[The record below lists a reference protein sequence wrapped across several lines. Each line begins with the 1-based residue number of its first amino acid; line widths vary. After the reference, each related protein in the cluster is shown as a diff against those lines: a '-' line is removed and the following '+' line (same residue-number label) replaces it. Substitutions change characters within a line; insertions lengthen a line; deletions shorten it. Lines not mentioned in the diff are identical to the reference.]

1 MIYSRYS
8 TDLQNEKSVEDQI
21 ELCKSYAMKLGF
33 TVVGSHHDRAKSGA
47 STFGRPG
54 LGRILEAAK
63 AGGFDV
69 LVSEAPDRI
78 SRDMAD
84 LAGIHKSL
92 EFCNIEMNC
101 VNGGSM
107 DTVRIGMHGMVGQM
121 QREEGA
127 KKVRRGMAGVI
138 RDGRS
143 AGGRAFGYQ
152 PVLGKPGKLEIV
164 ETEACVIRRIFAA
177 YAAGASPR
185 AIAATLNSEGITAP
199 RGKNWNASTI
209 NGNGKR
215 GHGILRNSLYAGTQI
230 WNRVRMLKDPATGK
244 RISRVNAE
252 SEWQTIEVPHLRIV
266 DQGLFDQVQ
275 ARKASV
281 GGDHA
286 HSAPR
291 SRRVLSGLLRCG
303 CCRGGMSIIGSDR
316 SGPRIQCSVFKESG
330 ACNNGSRYYIEK
342 IERLVIDALRLQL
355 SNPNLIREYVKA
367 YREERN
373 RVEADARRRRSTLDR
388 EFAKAKAEI
397 QRIVSSIAKGLIT
410 DSEAASL
417 LGPARKELAR
427 IEAELATAETQTNV
441 IELHPQ
447 SVQRFKDNLEALADI
462 LINKDGLPD
471 LEITGTFRSLVES
484 VIVQS
489 RNTGEEYVVNIRG
502 YLASLMGTDVSALLM
517 VAGEG
522 LEPPTPGL

>member
-8 TDLQNEKSVEDQI
+8 TDLQNEKSVEDQV
-21 ELCKSYAMKLGF
+21 ELCKTYAQRIGLMVIGCE
-33 TVVGSHHDRAKSGA
+33 HDRAKSGA

-54 LGRILEAAK
+54 LGRILDAAK
-63 AGGFDV
+63 AGRFDV
-69 LVSEAPDRI
+69 LIAEAPDRI

-101 VNGGSM
+101 VNGGNM
-107 DTVRIGMHGMVGQM
+107 DTLRVGMHGMVGQM

-127 KKVRRGMAGVI
+127 KKVRRGMAGVV

-143 AGGRAFGYQ
+143 AGGRAYGYE
-152 PVLGKPGKLEIV
+152 PVLGKPGKLELV
-164 ETEACVIRRIFAA
+164 ETEARVIRRIFAA

-185 AIAATLNSEGITAP
+185 TIAATLNGEGIAPP

-215 GHGILRNSLYAGTQI
+215 GHGILRNPLYAGTQI
-230 WNRVRMLKDPATGK
+230 WNRVRMVKDPATGS
-244 RISRVNAE
+244 RVSRVNPKA
-252 SEWQTIEVPHLRIV
+252 EWQTTAAPHLRIV

-275 ARKASV
+275 VRKASV

-303 CCRGGMSIIGSDR
+303 CCGGGMSIIGSDS

-330 ACNNGSRYYIEK
+330 TCDNGSRYYIEK
-342 IERLVIDALRLQL
+342 IERLVINALQIQL
-355 SNPNLIREYVKA
+355 SNPNLIGEYVKA

-373 RVEADARRRRSTLDR
+373 RVEADARRRRSTLDT
-388 EFAKAKAEI
+388 EFTKAKAEI
-397 QRIVSSIAKGLIT
+397 QRIVSSIAKGVIT
-410 DSEAASL
+410 DAEAVSL
-417 LGPARKELAR
+417 LSPARLELAR
-427 IEAELATAETQTNV
+427 IEADLATAHTRTNV

-447 SVQRFKDNLEALADI
+447 AVQRFKDNLEALADI

-484 VIVQS
+484 IVVQP
-489 RNTGEEYVVNIRG
+489 RKAGEEYVVNIRG
-502 YLASLMGTDVSALLM
+502 YLASLMGVEPSALLM